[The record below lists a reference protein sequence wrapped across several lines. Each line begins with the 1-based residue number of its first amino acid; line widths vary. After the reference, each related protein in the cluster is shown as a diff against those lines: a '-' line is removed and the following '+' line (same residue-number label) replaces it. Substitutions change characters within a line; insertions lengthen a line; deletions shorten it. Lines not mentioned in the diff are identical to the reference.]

1 MRKAAATSY
10 RLRGAEKASG
20 AKAGS
25 SPSET
30 HGLCFRVFK
39 MVGITLTF
47 LSILFL
53 ISSQADSQPAEQ
65 TVFMATQEQLKAGFA
80 VEVDGL
86 PGFVQYSGQAE
97 TGKTVDV
104 YASGLTKPVGITV
117 IPPDSN
123 TEQTLIL
130 PILIEDKSLARG
142 VTLNLIT
149 PEGRTAQMSIPPKRV
164 FLSLPFTI
172 PVTENLNP
180 DFGRTNRNL
189 ILQIIPKITKK
200 AQVNVDNTAV
210 DGLVADIRY
219 EGIAYLKLRDLLNR
233 TNRRDMS
240 GTFFIGK
247 YEDYRW
253 HVITENLLEK
263 YDTRNMAIMKNQRL
277 GGEMKSQWRLDRL
290 NVLKDT
296 KLGLN
301 LEYKEDKSSVLFG
314 NIDRRVKDKTHGIIG
329 YGDENLRFL
338 TRFEGIEFYSP
349 ASLTPGSVRVDRSG
363 YQLQLRG
370 EDNLKNY
377 SGRFG
382 NLKVQDFED
391 EGEIDD
397 YFNFEFNYS
406 RLLGEQGMKWDPR
419 TVTFSG
425 DTSLTF
431 WGRGSASWLRGEL
444 NYNIG
449 YKTDYLLYFRYNN
462 DFARITGRPERAL
475 WESVFVS
482 MMRNRNYFKR
492 NDKLAK
498 YGLESIHVDFDF
510 SREGKGVHFARKTRF
525 GISRFM
531 KVWKYDLPVE
541 LYVETEK
548 YKVFRPGMGISIR
561 RYL

>member
-1 MRKAAATSY
+1 MRKAMATSS
-10 RLRGAEKASG
+10 RLRDPEKASG
-20 AKAGS
+20 SVALES
-25 SPSET
+25 MHSPG
-30 HGLCFRVFK
+30 GLDFHIGK
-39 MVGITLTF
+39 MVGTALIF
-47 LSILFL
+47 LSIFIL
-53 ISSQADSQPAEQ
+53 ISSKADSQSTEQ
-65 TVFMATQEQLKAGFA
+65 TVFMATQDQLKTGFA
-80 VEVDGL
+80 VEAGGM
-86 PGFVQYSGQAE
+86 PGFVQYDGQADV
-97 TGKTVDV
+97 GKTLDV
-104 YASGLTKPVGITV
+104 AASGLLEPVRVMV
-117 IPPDSN
+117 IPPAS
-123 TEQTLIL
+123 EAAQTLIL
-130 PILIEDKSLARG
+130 PIQIEDKSLARG

-149 PEGRTAQMSIPPKRV
+149 PEGRTAQMAIPPKRV
-164 FLSLPFTI
+164 FLSLPFII

-180 DFGRTNRNL
+180 DFARTNRNL

-247 YEDYRW
+247 YEDFRW

-277 GGEMKSQWRLDRL
+277 GGELKSQWRIDRL
-290 NVLKDT
+290 NVLNDT

-301 LEYKEDKSSVLFG
+301 VEYQEDKSSVLFG

-329 YGDENLRFL
+329 YGDDKLRFM
-338 TRFEGIEFYSP
+338 TRFEGIELYNP
-349 ASLTPGSVRVDRSG
+349 NSLMPGSVRADRFG
-363 YQLQLRG
+363 YQLQLQG

-377 SGRFG
+377 NGRFG

-406 RLLGEQGMKWDPR
+406 RLLGEQGVKWNPR

-431 WGRGSASWLRGEL
+431 WGRGSATWLRGEL

-449 YKTDYLLYFRYNN
+449 YKSDYLLYFRYNN
-462 DFARITGRPERAL
+462 DFARITGSPDREL
-475 WESVFVS
+475 WESVFIS
-482 MMRNRNYFKR
+482 LMRNRNYFKR
-492 NDKLAK
+492 HDKLAK
-498 YGLESIHVDFDF
+498 FGLESVHVDFDF
-510 SREGKGVHFARKTRF
+510 SREGKGIHFARKTRI

-531 KVWKYDLPVE
+531 KIWKYDLPVE
-541 LYVETEK
+541 LYVETVK
-548 YKVFRPGMGISIR
+548 YRVFRPGMGISIR